1 MVNLYKLTNLLESG
15 MTIFQLNQWKNEG
28 IWYPITQ
35 YKKPSNEIEVVTN
48 VFTPLDKDNTRYHI
62 QLTANYDD
70 NEIDEWKQFLEG
82 NQVEN
87 IYHSLEDNQ
96 DKAYQDLINQVNA
109 TYGDGG
115 VLQFKN
121 IKGIKNYFDSVTIET
136 QELIPIGF
144 KNTLLNRET
153 K

>member
-1 MVNLYKLTNLLESG
+1 MKL
-15 MTIFQLNQWKNEG
+15 K
-28 IWYPITQ
+28 ITTL
-35 YKKPSNEIEVVTN
+35 I
-48 VFTPLDKDNTRYHI
+48 I
-62 QLTANYDD
+62 
-70 NEIDEWKQFLEG
+70 IEG
-82 NQVEN
+82 NQVED

-144 KNTLLNRET
+144 KNTLLNRENKMKKKT
-153 K
+153 KNQVYIPHQDKWNEHFPTPGKPNPNYYTDSGATFNKHLRTQNKLKSKQK

>member
-1 MVNLYKLTNLLESG
+1 MKL
-15 MTIFQLNQWKNEG
+15 K
-28 IWYPITQ
+28 ITTL
-35 YKKPSNEIEVVTN
+35 I
-48 VFTPLDKDNTRYHI
+48 I
-62 QLTANYDD
+62 
-70 NEIDEWKQFLEG
+70 IEG

-115 VLQFKN
+115 ILHFKTM
-121 IKGIKNYFDSVTIET
+121 KGIKNYFEHVTIET
-136 QELIPIGF
+136 QELISTGF
-144 KNTLLNRET
+144 KTVILNRET